1 MRAHSLKASLISF
14 SISGMS
20 AMASLLS
27 EVKGIRVD
35 EMCVRKM
42 AGPEGMPLPEGWSSP
57 YRLQSMLCMA
67 CVETQS
73 PCW

>member
-27 EVKGIRVD
+27 EVKGMRVE
-35 EMCVRKM
+35 EMWVRKM
-42 AGPEGMPLPEGWSSP
+42 AGPEGMPFPEG
-57 YRLQSMLCMA
+57 
-67 CVETQS
+67 
-73 PCW
+73 